1 MMVVVLILLFLAVI
15 TIWYRFAN
23 SMKRLYRKW
32 QGLLLVFKMMNG
44 LAAAQK
50 PSQASVIVNDSDQ
63 SLTVAYEKN
72 GIKRSLFLPFKRSSV
87 IHMNDIQMRL
97 TMPNGT
103 MVDITQEPGVPY
115 LCSAAE
121 LGGINITAYNVE
133 DETSHVFDL
142 HEKPMYCN
150 TY

>member
-1 MMVVVLILLFLAVI
+1 MVIIVVILLFLV
-15 TIWYRFAN
+15 TTVIWYRFAN
-23 SMKRLYRKW
+23 SARRLYKKW

-87 IHMNDIQMRL
+87 VHMNDIQMRL

-103 MVDITQEPGVPY
+103 MVDITQEPGIPY

-133 DETSHVFDL
+133 NETSHVFGL
-142 HEKPMYCN
+142 HEKPMFCDKH
-150 TY
+150 